1 MLFVCVCVGVTGIPI
16 VVPPSTLHMDGD
28 RLWLVVV
35 VVAALINQL
44 PAAGSEPVADTNK
57 WQKWGGRFLRKHY
70 RRAGVVEWVGQTVG
84 NTQMGPCGWLEG
96 LRRRWRWR
104 VRDK

>member
-1 MLFVCVCVGVTGIPI
+1 MVVIIEGVIQDVICVCVCVGVTGIPI

-35 VVAALINQL
+35 VVVVAALINQL

-57 WQKWGGRFLRKHY
+57 WQKWGGGGFL
-70 RRAGVVEWVGQTVG
+70 ANTIGV
-84 NTQMGPCGWLEG
+84 
-96 LRRRWRWR
+96 R
-104 VRDK
+104 VSSRG

>member
-1 MLFVCVCVGVTGIPI
+1 MVVIIEGVIQDVICVCVCVGVTGIPI

-35 VVAALINQL
+35 VAALINQL

-57 WQKWGGRFLRKHY
+57 WQKWGGEVFS
-70 RRAGVVEWVGQTVG
+70 QT
-84 NTQMGPCGWLEG
+84 L
-96 LRRRWRWR
+96 
-104 VRDK
+104 